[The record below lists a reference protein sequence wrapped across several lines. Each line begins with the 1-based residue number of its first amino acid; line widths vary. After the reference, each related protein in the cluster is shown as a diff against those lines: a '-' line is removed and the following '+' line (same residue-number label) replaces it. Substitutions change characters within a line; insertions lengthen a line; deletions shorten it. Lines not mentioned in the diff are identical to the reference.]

1 MTKLSIHDITRSE
14 HEHFFKYYNYSHNIN
29 NYTRTIY
36 RVDNIPYEKTYYDTH
51 TFVVAVKHLYA
62 RRHCILLGFEKLGEE
77 S

>member
-14 HEHFFKYYNYSHNIN
+14 HEYFFKYYNYSRNFN
-29 NYTRTIY
+29 NNTRTIY
-36 RVDNIPYEKTYYDTH
+36 RVDNIHYEKTYYNKH